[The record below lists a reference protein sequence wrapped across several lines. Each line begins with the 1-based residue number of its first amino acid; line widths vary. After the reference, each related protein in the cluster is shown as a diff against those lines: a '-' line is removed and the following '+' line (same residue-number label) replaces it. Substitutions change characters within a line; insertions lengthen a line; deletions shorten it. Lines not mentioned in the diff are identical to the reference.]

1 MKEKIYIYNFLYP
14 VNLVKKSMR
23 FLILVSIF
31 FIKISVADSDT
42 DSRAIGHAPIGV
54 SADHYHKKG
63 ESMISIRHGYMN
75 MSGNIFN
82 GSSITNT
89 EILMMPNP
97 LSNMPANLSVIPK
110 DMSMQMSM
118 IGAMYAPSDN
128 ITLMAM
134 GMFVSKDMNLNT
146 YQAMMNRNFLGSFN
160 TSTKGISDLSLGVLY
175 RIREE
180 ENSRLHGEITFQ
192 HSIGEDDMKDIV
204 LTPMDTNTEMILP
217 YGMQISDK
225 SSKIVVGFTYLRDIN
240 SKFKWGNQVRRKFS
254 VAKKDWA
261 FGNQTELNTWVQY
274 EVSQLL
280 SLSTRIQWTQQSKIS
295 GSDTNISAPVQ
306 TANTENYG
314 GKDTYIG
321 FGINYLAHLLPGKKD
336 RLALEFLTPI
346 NQNKNNLQMKA
357 KSQVMLGYQKSF

>member
-1 MKEKIYIYNFLYP
+1 MK
-14 VNLVKKSMR
+14 
-23 FLILVSIF
+23 FLILGLIF
-31 FIKISVADSDT
+31 FIDIAVADSDSN
-42 DSRAIGHAPIGV
+42 SRAIGHAPIGV

-63 ESMISIRHGYMN
+63 ESMISVRHGYMN
-75 MSGNIFN
+75 MSGNIFD
-82 GSSITNT
+82 GSSITNA

-110 DMSMQMSM
+110 DMSMQMLM
-118 IGAMYAPSDN
+118 IGGMYAPSDS

-146 YQAMMNRNFLGSFN
+146 YQAMMNRNFLGGFN
-160 TSTKGISDLSLGVLY
+160 TSSKGISDLSLGVLY
-175 RIREE
+175 RIKED
-180 ENSRLHGEITFQ
+180 ENSRLHGELTFQ
-192 HSIGEDDMKDIV
+192 HSIGENEKKGTV
-204 LTPMDTNTEMILP
+204 LTPMNVNAEMVLP
-217 YGMQISDK
+217 YGMQIGDG
-225 SSKIVVGFTYLRDIN
+225 SSKIIIGFTHLRDIN
-240 SKFKWGNQVRRKFS
+240 QKFKWGNQVRRKFS

-274 EVSQLL
+274 EVSQML
-280 SLSTRIQWTQQSKIS
+280 SLSTRIKWTQQSEIS
-295 GSDTNISAPVQ
+295 GSNTNISAPVQ

-321 FGINYLAHLLPGKKD
+321 FGINYLAHFLPGKKD

-346 NQNKNNLQMKA
+346 NQNKNNLQMKS

>member
-1 MKEKIYIYNFLYP
+1 MKKKINIYNSLP
-14 VNLVKKSMR
+14 PINLKKKSVKS
-23 FLILVSIF
+23 LILILIF
-31 FIKISVADSDT
+31 LMNVAVADSDI

-63 ESMISIRHGYMN
+63 ESMISVRHGYMN

-110 DMSMQMSM
+110 DMSMKMSM
-118 IGAMYAPSDN
+118 IGAMYAPSDS
-128 ITLMAM
+128 ITLMVM

-175 RIREE
+175 RIRES
-180 ENSRLHGEITFQ
+180 ENSRLHGELTFQ
-192 HSIGEDDMKDIV
+192 HSIGEDETKGTV
-204 LTPMDTNTEMILP
+204 LTPMNTNTEIVLP
-217 YGMQISDK
+217 YGMQISDN
-225 SSKIVVGFTYLRDIN
+225 SSKIVVGFTHLRDIN
-240 SKFKWGNQVRRKFS
+240 QKFKWGNQVRRKFS

-274 EVSQLL
+274 EVSQIL
-280 SLSTRIQWTQQSKIS
+280 SLSTRIKWTQQSEIS
-295 GSDTNISAPVQ
+295 GSNTNISAPVQ

-346 NQNKNNLQMKA
+346 NQNKNNLQMKS

>member
-1 MKEKIYIYNFLYP
+1 MK
-14 VNLVKKSMR
+14 
-23 FLILVSIF
+23 FLILVLIF
-31 FIKISVADSDT
+31 FINIAIADSSSN
-42 DSRAIGHAPIGV
+42 SRAIGHAPIGV

-75 MSGNIFN
+75 MSGNIFD
-82 GSSITNT
+82 GSNITNT
-89 EILMMPNP
+89 EILMKPNP

-110 DMSMQMSM
+110 DMSMQMLM
-118 IGAMYAPSDN
+118 IGGMYAPSDN

-160 TSTKGISDLSLGVLY
+160 TSSKGISELSLGVLY
-175 RIREE
+175 KIKEDKY
-180 ENSRLHGEITFQ
+180 SRLHGELTFQ
-192 HSIGEDDMKDIV
+192 HSIGENETRGNV
-204 LTPMDTNTEMILP
+204 LTPMNVNTEMVLP

-225 SSKIVVGFTYLRDIN
+225 SSKIVIGFTHLRHIN
-240 SKFKWGNQVRRKFS
+240 QKFKWGNQVRRKFS
-254 VAKKDWA
+254 VAKKDWS

-280 SLSTRIQWTQQSKIS
+280 SLSTRIKWTQQSKIS
-295 GSDTNISAPVQ
+295 GSNANISAPVQ

-346 NQNKNNLQMKA
+346 NQNKNNLQMKS